1 MNVADRLAGLH
12 FTAQHEASPDLD
24 EVEIT
29 QLDPFLRSVLFTD
42 GTVSRALEAHT
53 LEDVAVEAVEQAPS
67 PAPERVARYLGVPQA
82 EECVRR
88 RVAMRI
94 GGAGVSVWAE
104 SHVVPRRLPRE
115 FLELLEGDP
124 QGIGG
129 SLQQLRLESWRELLW
144 FGLGPPPQWAD
155 GATPGATSLTRA
167 YRVLTQGAPAL
178 LISEAFVVELR
189 AGLYHLT
196 GPPESDAATAN
207 GAANGSAAANANG
220 SATANGSAQSRPGAV
235 AVAGSRPA
243 VGSGASPSL

>member
-12 FTAQHEASPDLD
+12 FTAQHEASTDLN

-29 QLDPFLRSVLFTD
+29 RLDAFLRAVLFTD

-53 LEDVAVEAVEQAPS
+53 LADVAVEAVEQAPS
-67 PAPERVARYLGVPQA
+67 AAPERIARYLRVEQD

-115 FLELLEGDP
+115 FLALLDGDP

-129 SLQQLRLESWRELLW
+129 SLQQLKLESWRELLW
-144 FGLGPPPQWAD
+144 FGLGQPPPWAD
-155 GATPGATSLTRA
+155 GAAPGTTTLTRA
-167 YRVLTQGAPAL
+167 YRVLTRGAPAL
-178 LISEAFVVELR
+178 LISEAFVVEMR
-189 AGLYHLT
+189 AGRYHLT
-196 GPPESDAATAN
+196 GSPESDTATAS
-207 GAANGSAAANANG
+207 AAVNGSTAA
-220 SATANGSAQSRPGAV
+220 QRVRRRPP
-235 AVAGSRPA
+235 AGRADRRQPA
-243 VGSGASPSL
+243 AGNGASPSL